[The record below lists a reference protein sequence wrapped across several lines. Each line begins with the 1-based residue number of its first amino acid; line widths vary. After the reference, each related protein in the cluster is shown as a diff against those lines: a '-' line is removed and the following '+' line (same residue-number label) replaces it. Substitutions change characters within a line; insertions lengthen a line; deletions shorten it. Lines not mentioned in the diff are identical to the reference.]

1 MEAIVSVIGKDK
13 KGIIAQ
19 VSNIL
24 YKRNINIMDISQ
36 TILKRYFTMIM
47 ITDLR
52 EMTVSF
58 TELAKELDELGTE
71 IGVSIRIQHQD
82 IFDAMHNIDKE

>member
-13 KGIIAQ
+13 KGIIAR
-19 VSNIL
+19 VSTIL

-36 TILKRYFTMIM
+36 TILKEYFTMIM
-47 ITDLR
+47 ITDLS

-58 TELAKELDELGTE
+58 AELAEELDNLGAE

>member
-13 KGIIAQ
+13 KGIIAR
-19 VSNIL
+19 VSTIL

-36 TILKRYFTMIM
+36 TILKEYFTMIM
-47 ITDLR
+47 ITDLS

-58 TELAKELDELGTE
+58 SELAEELDNLGAE